1 VLAMATDE
9 FTNYYTD
16 LLDGSYDCVDRFVLN
31 ANFGLCYSPG
41 GFRSWWRR
49 LHHGSDAEL
58 DNAHLMRM
66 AGRFSRRVRG
76 WAQAHG
82 VPVIDCG
89 REERKHLIAEEH
101 LKKNPCIRGLFLI
114 LVGRAVATV
123 WDVKRSSS
131 GVIQNLEAKRPFINH
146 YSFHIM
152 DPDWGHV
159 TIKMA
164 GHPPFGAQIILNGHE
179 YVACQAREAGIPF
192 TKEGN
197 CFTVLPNLADLARV
211 ADTLSEVRTIGRL
224 SQVCERWIYSACLC
238 FALDLEE
245 QERSGFHYHYSIYQ
259 VECSRNLIFQRG
271 SQMEQIFQGL
281 IDRTRARLTVK
292 RLKTIFGVKC
302 RPHRDRKDKAPRLE
316 VVVETPAYDL
326 TIFKLHFGKLTLKV
340 YTKGERVL
348 RFEAIVHNTKEL
360 RCGRLL
366 ERFPQIIARLQ
377 QILEQFLNNLYCMA
391 ASFISGE
398 TLDQLATPS
407 QVGKTRIGGMD
418 VNKPRTRAVLSAVLA
433 LACSPDGFTT
443 GQLANTVRSMLPAT
457 DSSYD
462 PRRAAY
468 DLRKLRG
475 KELLRKVPDSRRYF
489 IPQQAIRT
497 IAASVILRERILRP
511 ILAGVGKPKM
521 RRKPKNWSSIDDHY
535 EAVRQHMLTLME
547 DLRIAA

>member
-1 VLAMATDE
+1 MLAMATDE

-475 KELLRKVPDSRRYF
+475 KELLSKVPDSRRYF
-489 IPQQAIRT
+489 IPQQAVRT
-497 IAASVILRERILRP
+497 IAALVILREKILRP

-521 RRKPKNWSSIDDHY
+521 GRKPKNWSSIDEHY
-535 EAVRQHMLTLME
+535 EAVRQDMFTLME

>member
-1 VLAMATDE
+1 MATDE

-238 FALDLEE
+238 FALHLEE

-377 QILEQFLNNLYCMA
+377 QILEQFLNNLYCMD

-475 KELLRKVPDSRRYF
+475 KELVSKVPDSRRYF
-489 IPQQAIRT
+489 IPQQAVRT
-497 IAASVILRERILRP
+497 IAALVILREKILRP

-521 RRKPKNWSSIDDHY
+521 GRKPKNWSSIDEHY
-535 EAVRQHMLTLME
+535 EAVRQDMFTLME

>member
-1 VLAMATDE
+1 MATDD

-16 LLDGSYDCVDRFVLN
+16 LLDGSYDCVDRMVLN

-49 LHHGSDAEL
+49 LHNGSDAEL
-58 DNAHLMRM
+58 DNTHLMRM

-76 WAQAHG
+76 WAQAHD

-179 YVACQAREAGIPF
+179 YAACQAREAGIPF

-197 CFTVLPNLADLARV
+197 CFTVLPNRADLARV

-271 SQMEQIFQGL
+271 SQMEQIFHGL

-292 RLKTIFGVKC
+292 KLKTIFGVKC

-377 QILEQFLNNLYCMA
+377 QILEQFLNNLYCMD

-407 QVGKTRIGGMD
+407 QVGKTRVSGID

-475 KELLRKVPDSRRYF
+475 KELLSKVPDSRRYF
-489 IPQQAIRT
+489 IPQQAVRT
-497 IAASVILRERILRP
+497 IAALVILREKILRP
-511 ILAGVGKPKM
+511 ILAGVGKPRM
-521 RRKPKNWSSIDDHY
+521 GRKPKNWSSIDEHY
-535 EAVRQHMLTLME
+535 EAVRQDMFTLME

>member
-1 VLAMATDE
+1 MATDE

-16 LLDGSYDCVDRFVLN
+16 LLDGSYDCVDRMVLN
-31 ANFGLCYSPG
+31 ANFVLCYSAG
-41 GFRSWWRR
+41 GFRTWWRR
-49 LHHGSDAEL
+49 LHNGSDAEL
-58 DNAHLMRM
+58 DNTHLMRM
-66 AGRFSRRVRG
+66 AGRFSRRVHG

-123 WDVKRSSS
+123 WDVKRSNT

-197 CFTVLPNLADLARV
+197 CFTVLPHLADLARV
-211 ADTLSEVRTIGRL
+211 ADTLSEARTIGRL

-281 IDRTRARLTVK
+281 IDRTRARLNVK
-292 RLKTIFGVKC
+292 RLKTIFGVKS

-377 QILEQFLNNLYCMA
+377 QILEQFLNNLYCMD

-398 TLDQLATPS
+398 TLDQLPTPS
-407 QVGKTRIGGMD
+407 QVGKTRVGGID

-433 LACSPDGFTT
+433 LACSPNGFTT
-443 GQLANTVRSMLPAT
+443 GQLADTVRSTLRAT

-475 KELLRKVPDSRRYF
+475 KELVSKVPDSRRYS
-489 IPQQAIRT
+489 IPQQAVRT
-497 IAASVILRERILRP
+497 IAALVILREKVLHP

-521 RRKPKNWSSIDDHY
+521 GRKPKNWSSIDEHY
-535 EAVRQHMLTLME
+535 EAVRQDMFTLME

>member
-1 VLAMATDE
+1 MATDD

-16 LLDGSYDCVDRFVLN
+16 LLDGSYDCVDRMVLN

-49 LHHGSDAEL
+49 LHNGSDAEL
-58 DNAHLMRM
+58 DNTHLMRM

-76 WAQAHG
+76 WAQAHD
-82 VPVIDCG
+82 VPVIDCR

-281 IDRTRARLTVK
+281 IDRTRARLTIK
-292 RLKTIFGVKC
+292 SLKTIFGVKC

-326 TIFKLHFGKLTLKV
+326 TIFKLHFGKLTLQV

-377 QILEQFLNNLYCMA
+377 QILEQFLNNLYCMD
-391 ASFISGE
+391 ASFLSDE
-398 TLDQLATPS
+398 TWDQFAPPS
-407 QVGKTRIGGMD
+407 QVGKTRVGGID
-418 VNKPRTRAVLSAVLA
+418 VNKPRTRAVLNAVLS
-433 LACSPDGFTT
+433 LACSPGGFTT
-443 GQLANTVRSMLPAT
+443 GQLADTVRSTLRAT
-457 DSSYD
+457 YSSYD

-475 KELLRKVPDSRRYF
+475 KQLVTKVPDSRRYF
-489 IPQQAIRT
+489 IPQQAVRT
-497 IAASVILRERILRP
+497 IAALVILREKVLRP

-521 RRKPKNWSSIDDHY
+521 GRKPKNWSSIDEHY
-535 EAVRQHMLTLME
+535 EAVRQDMFTLME

>member
-1 VLAMATDE
+1 MATDE

-76 WAQAHG
+76 WAQAHD

-377 QILEQFLNNLYCMA
+377 QILEQFLNNLYCMD

-475 KELLRKVPDSRRYF
+475 KELVSKVPDSRRYF
-489 IPQQAIRT
+489 IPQQAVRT
-497 IAASVILRERILRP
+497 IAALVILREKILRP

-521 RRKPKNWSSIDDHY
+521 GRKPKNWSSIDEHY
-535 EAVRQHMLTLME
+535 EAVRQDMFTLME

>member
-1 VLAMATDE
+1 MLAMATDD

-475 KELLRKVPDSRRYF
+475 KELVSKVPDSRRYF
-489 IPQQAIRT
+489 IPQQAVRT
-497 IAASVILRERILRP
+497 IAALVILREKILRP

-521 RRKPKNWSSIDDHY
+521 GRKPKNWSSIDEHY
-535 EAVRQHMLTLME
+535 EAVRQDMFTLME

>member
-1 VLAMATDE
+1 MLAMATDE

-377 QILEQFLNNLYCMA
+377 QILEQFLNNLYCMD

-475 KELLRKVPDSRRYF
+475 KELVSKVPDSRRYF
-489 IPQQAIRT
+489 IPQQAVRT
-497 IAASVILRERILRP
+497 IAALVILREKILRP

-521 RRKPKNWSSIDDHY
+521 GRKPKNWSSIDEHY
-535 EAVRQHMLTLME
+535 EAVRQDMFTLME

>member
-1 VLAMATDE
+1 MATDE
-9 FTNYYTD
+9 FTNYYAD

-211 ADTLSEVRTIGRL
+211 ADTLSEVRAIGRL

-377 QILEQFLNNLYCMA
+377 QILEQFLNNLYCMD

-407 QVGKTRIGGMD
+407 QIGKTRIGGMD

-475 KELLRKVPDSRRYF
+475 KELASKVPDSRRYF
-489 IPQQAIRT
+489 IPRQAVRT
-497 IAASVILRERILRP
+497 IAALVILREKILRP
-511 ILAGVGKPKM
+511 ILAGLGKPKM
-521 RRKPKNWSSIDDHY
+521 GRKPKNWSSIDEHY
-535 EAVRQHMLTLME
+535 EAVRQDMFTLME

>member
-1 VLAMATDE
+1 MATDE

-123 WDVKRSSS
+123 WHVKRSSS

-197 CFTVLPNLADLARV
+197 CFTVLPKLADLARV

-245 QERSGFHYHYSIYQ
+245 QERSGFHYHYSIYP

-326 TIFKLHFGKLTLKV
+326 TIFKLHFGQLTLKV

-366 ERFPQIIARLQ
+366 ERFPQIIARRQ
-377 QILEQFLNNLYCMA
+377 QILEQFLNNLYCMD

-407 QVGKTRIGGMD
+407 QVGKTRIGGRD

-475 KELLRKVPDSRRYF
+475 KELASKVPDSRRYF
-489 IPQQAIRT
+489 IPQQAVRT
-497 IAASVILRERILRP
+497 IAALVILREKILRP
-511 ILAGVGKPKM
+511 ILAGLGKPKM
-521 RRKPKNWSSIDDHY
+521 GRKPKNWSSIDEHY
-535 EAVRQHMLTLME
+535 EAVRQDMFTLME

>member
-1 VLAMATDE
+1 MATDE

-377 QILEQFLNNLYCMA
+377 QILEQFLNNLYCMD

-475 KELLRKVPDSRRYF
+475 KELVSKVPDSRRYF
-489 IPQQAIRT
+489 IPQQAVRT
-497 IAASVILRERILRP
+497 TAALVILREKILRP

-521 RRKPKNWSSIDDHY
+521 GRKPKNWSSIDEHY
-535 EAVRQHMLTLME
+535 EAVRQDMFTLME

>member
-1 VLAMATDE
+1 
-9 FTNYYTD
+9 
-16 LLDGSYDCVDRFVLN
+16 
-31 ANFGLCYSPG
+31 
-41 GFRSWWRR
+41 
-49 LHHGSDAEL
+49 
-58 DNAHLMRM
+58 MRM

-238 FALDLEE
+238 FALHLEE
-245 QERSGFHYHYSIYQ
+245 QNAAGFRLSLLHLS
-259 VECSRNLIFQRG
+259 SRVQSQSDLSAGQPDGANLPG
-271 SQMEQIFQGL
+271 A

-366 ERFPQIIARLQ
+366 SGFPRSPSATDL
-377 QILEQFLNNLYCMA
+377 LEQFLNNLYCMD
-391 ASFISGE
+391 ASFQRGNPGSAR
-398 TLDQLATPS
+398 DSLASRPDS
-407 QVGKTRIGGMD
+407 DGWYGCEQA
-418 VNKPRTRAVLSAVLA
+418 RTRAVLSAVLA

-443 GQLANTVRSMLPAT
+443 GQVAKPSIDAPGNRFQAMVPAA
-457 DSSYD
+457 S
-462 PRRAAY
+462 AA
-468 DLRKLRG
+468 DLGNFAG
-475 KELLRKVPDSRRYF
+475 KELVSRSSP
-489 IPQQAIRT
+489 IPAVT
-497 IAASVILRERILRP
+497 SSAASGPGTMQR
-511 ILAGVGKPKM
+511 
-521 RRKPKNWSSIDDHY
+521 W
-535 EAVRQHMLTLME
+535 
-547 DLRIAA
+547 

>member
-1 VLAMATDE
+1 MLAMATDE

-197 CFTVLPNLADLARV
+197 CFTVLPNRADLARV

-377 QILEQFLNNLYCMA
+377 QILEQFLNNLYCMD

-433 LACSPDGFTT
+433 LACSPDGFTS

-475 KELLRKVPDSRRYF
+475 KELVSKVPDSRRYF
-489 IPQQAIRT
+489 IPLQAVRT
-497 IAASVILRERILRP
+497 IAALVILREKILRP
-511 ILAGVGKPKM
+511 ILAGLGKPKM
-521 RRKPKNWSSIDDHY
+521 GRKPKNWSSIDEHY
-535 EAVRQHMLTLME
+535 EAVRQDMFTLME

>member
-1 VLAMATDE
+1 M
-9 FTNYYTD
+9 
-16 LLDGSYDCVDRFVLN
+16 
-31 ANFGLCYSPG
+31 
-41 GFRSWWRR
+41 
-49 LHHGSDAEL
+49 
-58 DNAHLMRM
+58 
-66 AGRFSRRVRG
+66 
-76 WAQAHG
+76 
-82 VPVIDCG
+82 IDCG

-211 ADTLSEVRTIGRL
+211 ADTLSELRTIGRL

-281 IDRTRARLTVK
+281 IDRTRARLNVK
-292 RLKTIFGVKC
+292 RLKTIFGAKS
-302 RPHRDRKDKAPRLE
+302 RPHRDRKDKAPRLA
-316 VVVETPAYDL
+316 VVVETPTYDL

-377 QILEQFLNNLYCMA
+377 QILEQFLNNLYCMD

-407 QVGKTRIGGMD
+407 QVGKTRIGGMN

-457 DSSYD
+457 DCSYD

-475 KELLRKVPDSRRYF
+475 KELVSKVPDSRRYF
-489 IPQQAIRT
+489 IPQQAVRT
-497 IAASVILRERILRP
+497 IAALVILREKILRP

-521 RRKPKNWSSIDDHY
+521 GRKPKNWSSIDEHY
-535 EAVRQHMLTLME
+535 EAIRQDMFTLME
-547 DLRIAA
+547 DLHCRVTTDKVLSMLFSQVPSKDALPHQGGRPGSGWGPRYGPMTGASARESRTSRY